1 MPILAASQA
10 VYLCW
15 EDSQM
20 QSVFKRI
27 ASSDY
32 DIKDSFITVSYAA
45 IMVDVAVHLIGW
57 ASVGSWTHEDIE
69 RLEVQ
74 SFVHP
79 DYRTRGLGFS
89 LIACVTYGIP
99 NTNIPVAVFSTECY
113 KIGKRLRWNVQQ
125 FKSYENNWVSVRHED
140 FRMAGLSKE
149 EQCNTSNNVNK

>member
-99 NTNIPVAVFSTECY
+99 NTNIPVAVFQPNVIKLVNVCGGMCNNSKAM
-113 KIGKRLRWNVQQ
+113 KIIGLVCDMKILEWQVYR
-125 FKSYENNWVSVRHED
+125 KKNNAIHPT
-140 FRMAGLSKE
+140 M
-149 EQCNTSNNVNK
+149 